1 MASSARNHPLAI
13 TLLILTCLTTSSS
26 SQEPEAILLLKFKS
40 SLTNTTSL
48 SNWDPLVQLCNGS
61 VSNWSGLLCFNG
73 EFFGLRLE
81 SMGLSGNLDIHTLSQ
96 LTSLRTMSVMNNNF
110 EGSFPNVS
118 KLTGLRSLF
127 FSNNH
132 FSGELPDDIFTG
144 MLFMRKILMA
154 NNDFTGKIPTSLLGI
169 PKLVELQVQDNQ
181 FDGRI
186 PAFAQQDL
194 RVNVANNRLEGPI
207 PPQLSSQSASSF
219 EGNLGLCGKP
229 MPPCPPSK

>member
-1 MASSARNHPLAI
+1 MASSTRNHPLAI
-13 TLLILTCLTTSSS
+13 TLLMLTCLPTSSS
-26 SQEPEAILLLKFKS
+26 KEPEAILLLKFKS

-48 SNWDPLVQLCNGS
+48 SNWDPLVQLCNGN
-61 VSNWSGLLCFNG
+61 VSNWNGLLCFNG

-81 SMGLSGNLDIHTLSQ
+81 SMGLSGSLDIRTLFQ
-96 LTSLRTMSVMNNNF
+96 LTFLCTMSVMNNNF
-110 EGSFPNVS
+110 QGSFPNVS
-118 KLTGLRSLF
+118 KLTGLKGLF

-144 MLFMRKILMA
+144 MKFMRRILMA
-154 NNDFTGKIPTSLLGI
+154 NNEFTGKIPMSLLGI
-169 PKLVELQVQDNQ
+169 QKLVELQVQDNQ

-194 RVNVANNRLEGPI
+194 RSNVANNRLEGPI

-219 EGNLGLCGKP
+219 E
-229 MPPCPPSK
+229 

>member
-1 MASSARNHPLAI
+1 MASSARNHLLVI

-48 SNWDPLVQLCNGS
+48 SSWDPLVKLCMQ
-61 VSNWSGLLCFNG
+61 WQRFELERIALLQRRI
-73 EFFGLRLE
+73 LRVISE
-81 SMGLSGNLDIHTLSQ
+81 REETY
-96 LTSLRTMSVMNNNF
+96 RTEKFV
-110 EGSFPNVS
+110 
-118 KLTGLRSLF
+118 
-127 FSNNH
+127 NH

-144 MLFMRKILMA
+144 MKFMRRILMA
-154 NNDFTGKIPTSLLGI
+154 NNEFTGSLLGI
-169 PKLVELQVQDNQ
+169 PKLIELQVQDNQ
-181 FDGRI
+181 FDGTI

-194 RVNVANNRLEGPI
+194 RLNVANNRLEGPI

-229 MPPCPPSK
+229 KPPCPPSK